1 MPLLKLENRILS
13 CQAYKQPTFRA
24 EALWMASWSVKFS
37 GFAPSLSL
45 SLSLSSSL
53 KKNVLLGIVYQ
64 VSSTIKAN
72 G

>member
-1 MPLLKLENRILS
+1 MPLLKLENRIS
-13 CQAYKQPTFRA
+13 PCQAYKQPTFRA

-37 GFAPSLSL
+37 GLLPL
-45 SLSLSSSL
+45 SLSLSSIL
-53 KKNVLLGIVYQ
+53 KKNVLFGKVYQ

>member
-1 MPLLKLENRILS
+1 MPLLKLENRIS
-13 CQAYKQPTFRA
+13 PCQAYKQPTFRA

-37 GFAPSLSL
+37 GLLPLSL

>member
-45 SLSLSSSL
+45 SLSLSHQVL
-53 KKNVLLGIVYQ
+53 KRMCYLE
-64 VSSTIKAN
+64 
-72 G
+72 

>member
-1 MPLLKLENRILS
+1 MPLLKLENRIS
-13 CQAYKQPTFRA
+13 PCQAYKQPTFRA

-37 GFAPSLSL
+37 GLLSL
-45 SLSLSSSL
+45 SLSLSSTL
-53 KKNVLLGIVYQ
+53 KKNVLLGILYQ